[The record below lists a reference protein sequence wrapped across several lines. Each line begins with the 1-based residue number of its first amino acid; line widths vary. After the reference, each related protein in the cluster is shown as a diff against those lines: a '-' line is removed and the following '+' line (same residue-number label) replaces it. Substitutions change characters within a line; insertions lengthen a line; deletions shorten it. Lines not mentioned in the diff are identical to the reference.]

1 MHNSFGL
8 GIPKT
13 YYFLGGLQNI
23 SLYTTYTCTW
33 QFIYLTPQY
42 KTLEKAH
49 MTVRALHVGR
59 MKQGGTRLMTK
70 VKQRRAKI
78 VLGWVKLEDSGHVR
92 LAFWPYPSWERLMLV
107 AGLPQMS

>member
-1 MHNSFGL
+1 
-8 GIPKT
+8 
-13 YYFLGGLQNI
+13 
-23 SLYTTYTCTW
+23 
-33 QFIYLTPQY
+33 
-42 KTLEKAH
+42 

-92 LAFWPYPSWERLMLV
+92 LAFWP
-107 AGLPQMS
+107 